1 MRIFNKSFLF
11 WLSILCLAVF
21 IVSGCGRKKPP
32 VPPNIVQPPAVKDLS
47 SNITGDSLEL
57 RWTVNEKKNS
67 SLTGYI
73 VYRSKKQV
81 SEDNCKTC
89 PVLFER
95 IAELPVEGGKG
106 KHIQGNIFTYRET
119 LEKGFGYAYKVA
131 GYTYSGITDIDSNY
145 VKFVY

>member
-11 WLSILCLAVF
+11 WLAVLCLSIF

-32 VPPNIVQPPAVKDLS
+32 LPPNIVQPHAVRDLS
-47 SNITGDSLEL
+47 ININGDNLEL
-57 RWTVNEKKNS
+57 NWTMNEKKDS

-81 SEDNCKTC
+81 SEDNCENC

-95 IAELPVEGGKG
+95 IADLPVEGGKG
-106 KHIQGNIFTYRET
+106 RHIKGNVFTYRET
-119 LEKGFGYAYKVA
+119 LEKGYRYAYKVA
-131 GYTYSGITDIDSNY
+131 GYTYSGITD
-145 VKFVY
+145 